1 MFFEATRGIASIVC
15 CKYVKFCITLGIQEL
30 LSMQV
35 FDWHWA
41 KIQGLLG
48 ISPNGSNS
56 FLSSLLDFHGFK
68 NHRIYFQNNSRSTK
82 FSNDWQNINHLK
94 KRMEGVLLI
103 W

>member
-15 CKYVKFCITLGIQEL
+15 CKFVKFCITLGIQEL

-56 FLSSLLDFHGFK
+56 F
-68 NHRIYFQNNSRSTK
+68 
-82 FSNDWQNINHLK
+82 
-94 KRMEGVLLI
+94 
-103 W
+103 